1 MAPRPPT
8 EPDPGATVGR
18 HLSGGTYDLIPP
30 HQFDELG
37 IDPADVLVG
46 TFAAFNHPD
55 FLPTPSGGNAYGLG
69 IYETLVQPALREAF
83 EGIDYLDPQ
92 EASLHWRRLN
102 EILKSLGL
110 LTRYARTGQRY
121 YLIPHQVVA
130 RTLADVQFRAHQVEN
145 HLRDFL
151 ARQLTEHLTMG
162 LIAPEGDLLA
172 AELIGRFPDFK
183 LVVLDS
189 PEALQD
195 SGPLLDV
202 AVLIWNPFD
211 FARAA
216 GARLNPGPWPRGRAL
231 EDYVHY
237 LLNLIH
243 NRLVEGGE
251 LLAVLRR
258 PLARPGRQ
266 VRVRFKS
273 LHHLKGFLAFTHLY
287 RTVRRYQLTRN
298 RTFTVDQADLE
309 SYLAGPPGTSDT
321 VRRLLEDRSPEEL
334 TLSQINRLEYADLR
348 PRRGACP
355 DFKDLLQ
362 HFLRPLF
369 TTIEARKLLP
379 EPLRQE
385 WSAMVEVEGGLP
397 ETMIVF
403 RGEKR
408 RPPVDLRLIQTEIDR
423 QGLGG
428 CPLPLVGPEVDS
440 FGYLDR
446 VLDILSRLEEDS
458 LVQVTGSE
466 WFRFRK
472 PIENTPWSHPLLSD
486 VWRLVQQRAPL
497 TRLAG
502 YLAPW
507 SGDASAVP
515 IVGHLTKL
523 ALYGLDEALIRE
535 VLLIIRGHTT
545 LTRVTVGKMSEET
558 LAPLTDQVDRLG
570 LDEVI
575 AQLRIHRLMSIVEAT
590 ARAGRLDQGQVR
602 EMIALYD
609 DAVRVAAEP
618 GLNWKS
624 LADARMSQAGGV
636 LPVAVR
642 RLLKLFNLFD
652 HLDTWMDLM
661 DKGPHQIEVLSD
673 DDPGK
678 LARLQATLK
687 LVNIARRFHEHYYPE
702 DYPGDYYFF
711 SHLLSGEF
719 HGTGDLLP
727 VLGSEF
733 GFILLWIAV
742 GAAGLRPIN
751 FNPLVRSD
759 PANNQK
765 RLAKLTSD
773 LAGLGPQVLAPG
785 KLAAW
790 HTDLARGR
798 SVFVA
803 HTGLRMSVDPDTGSM
818 DVSYIDAGAELKEI
832 DASIGRLSTLRL
844 DRIPADDLCRLEKL
858 LTDLRLFFA
867 PRRHAPSPGRS
878 WETVFPGWRR
888 EMERLTGRMR
898 QVFVPRLLEP
908 GAVHTNIRR
917 FAALCPRVLGF
928 LIPQLGPVPTPTTD
942 APQDHEAFDFSMT
955 LRCLGKFEAL
965 ISGRPADFQDLK
977 LLHLKARQAFGPDSV
992 GAVGLSPVKLR
1003 RIEAM
1008 AEQIRDEPR
1017 LLQAMTLAEV
1027 LQDVGRRPEAWVGLG
1042 GDEVFFHHGV
1052 IGGRYLSIHPEII
1065 ERLGA
1070 EPDVAQTAISLIQSH
1085 NLFHHVLFGGAGLTQ
1100 LAEVTDS
1107 GDEGLVTAALL
1118 MSVIDVSARDE
1129 SLVAEYLVDRFLR
1142 LYDSALE
1149 VMRGSR
1155 TWGEVERQWAAD
1167 RSRMLLAINRY
1178 RSAKKQGQ
1186 TSPSFFD
1193 LWEQTPEPDDE
1204 FNLAQGRR
1212 VLALERL
1219 LRLRGLRLVDF
1230 ADLELYRLGLP
1241 LLYLYRRKG
1250 LRSVGQAAFE
1260 KEVFESHLLYR
1271 ALRRQD
1277 RAVQM
1282 AILSRLSQRR
1292 PNLRVLGYGQAASFL
1307 TYENQIKLLLLG
1319 LRAADARVEDET
1331 AEFTVDFRGVARVID
1346 WLFEAVNQL
1355 LSQISAEELL
1365 TDEGLEAVVGGPRGL
1380 GLRYHKDAGAVSLTL
1395 TDPTPVDKQLA
1406 ALEQTTDLEELN
1418 QSYEQALQD
1427 LQLTSTNT
1435 LYHQNRLTRA
1445 YERHRHRLLE
1455 QICQQA
1461 GLKMRRT
1468 QDFGS
1473 LMAVYEATMDRA
1485 RDAGLTGEQRLL
1497 LKDSLELN
1505 LERIRNWMVVG
1516 IFKQIQAAR
1525 SRADL
1530 EGLWEQIK
1538 VVLRQ
1543 QRDYLGRNV
1552 ARIVAQKFDARAA
1565 ELDLAEADLESVAG
1579 WDELDEKA

>member
-8 EPDPGATVGR
+8 EPEPGATAGR
-18 HLSGGTYDLIPP
+18 PLTGGTYDLIPP

-69 IYETLVQPALREAF
+69 IYETMVQPSLQEAF
-83 EGIDYLDPQ
+83 EGIDYLDPA
-92 EASLHWRRLN
+92 EASRHWRRLN

-145 HLRDFL
+145 YLRDIL
-151 ARQLTEHLTMG
+151 ARRLTEHLTLG

-183 LVVLDS
+183 LVALDS
-189 PEALQD
+189 LESLQD
-195 SGPLLDV
+195 TGPLLDV

-211 FARAA
+211 FARHAA
-216 GARLNPGPWPRGRAL
+216 ARLNPGAWPQGRAL
-231 EDYVHY
+231 EDYVFY

-243 NRLVEGGE
+243 DRLVEGGE
-251 LLAVLRR
+251 FLAVLRR
-258 PLARPGRQ
+258 PLAGPGRQ
-266 VRVRFKS
+266 VRVRFKT
-273 LHHLKGFLAFTHLY
+273 LRQLKAFLAFTHLY

-309 SYLAGPPGTSDT
+309 AYLAGPPGTSDT
-321 VRRLLEDRSPEEL
+321 VRRLLEDRSPGEL
-334 TLSQINRLEYADLR
+334 SLSQINRLEYADLR

-355 DFKDLLQ
+355 DFRDLL
-362 HFLRPLF
+362 HRFLRPLF
-369 TTIEARKLLP
+369 NTIEARRLLP

-408 RPPVDLRLIQTEIDR
+408 KTPVDLGRLQTEIDR

-428 CPLPLVGPEVDS
+428 CPLSLVGPEVDS

-446 VLDILSRLEEDS
+446 VLDILSRVQQDS
-458 LVQVTGSE
+458 LAQVTGSE

-472 PIENTPWSHPLLSD
+472 PIEDAPWSHPLLSD
-486 VWRLVQQRAPL
+486 VWRLVQQRARL
-497 TRLAG
+497 SRLAG
-502 YLAPW
+502 HLAPW
-507 SGDASAVP
+507 TGEASTVP
-515 IVGHLTKL
+515 MIRHLPKL

-545 LTRVTVGKMSEET
+545 LTRVTVGKLPEET
-558 LAPLTDQVDRLG
+558 LAPLTDRTAGTD
-570 LDEVI
+570 LDEII
-575 AQLRIHRLMSIVEAT
+575 ARLRIHRLMSIVEAT
-590 ARAGRLDQGQVR
+590 ARAGSLDHGQVR
-602 EMIALYD
+602 EMINLYD
-609 DAVRVAAEP
+609 DAVRVAADP
-618 GLNWKS
+618 DLSWKS

-661 DKGPHQIEVLSD
+661 DKGPHQVEVLSD
-673 DDPGK
+673 DDPQK
-678 LARLQATLK
+678 LSRLQATHK
-687 LVNIARRFHEHYYPE
+687 LVDIARRFHDHYYPD

-733 GFILLWIAV
+733 GFILLWIAI

-751 FNPLVRSD
+751 FNSLVQSD
-759 PANNQK
+759 PAANQK
-765 RLAKLTSD
+765 RLAKLTAD

-803 HTGLRMSVDPDTGSM
+803 HTGLRLSVDPETRAM
-818 DVSYIDAGAELKEI
+818 NVSYIDAGTELKEM
-832 DASIGRLSTLRL
+832 DTLLKRLSPLRL
-844 DRIPADDLCRLEKL
+844 DRIPADALNRLETL
-858 LTDLRLFFA
+858 LTDLQLFFA

-878 WETVFPGWRR
+878 WETIFPGWRR
-888 EMERLTGRMR
+888 EMERLTDRMR
-898 QVFVPRLLEP
+898 RVFLPRLLEP
-908 GAVHTNIRR
+908 GAVHTDIRR
-917 FAALCPRVLGF
+917 FSVLCPRVLGF
-928 LIPQLGPVPTPTTD
+928 LIPQLEPVPAPATDTPPD
-942 APQDHEAFDFSMT
+942 SLAFDFPMT

-977 LLHLKARQAFGPDSV
+977 LLNLKARQAFGPDSV
-992 GAVGLSPVKLR
+992 GAVGLSPMKLR

-1008 AEQIRDEPR
+1008 AERIRAVPS
-1017 LLQAMTLAEV
+1017 LLQAITLAEV

-1042 GDEVFFHHGV
+1042 GDEAFFHHGV
-1052 IGGRYLSIHPEII
+1052 IGSRYLANHPEVLT
-1065 ERLGA
+1065 RLGA
-1070 EPDVAQTAISLIQSH
+1070 DPATADTVVSLIRSH

-1100 LAEVTDS
+1100 LAELTDT

-1118 MSVIDVSARDE
+1118 MSVIDISARDE
-1129 SLVAEYLVDRFLR
+1129 SLVAEYLVERFLR

-1149 VMRGSR
+1149 VMRGNL
-1155 TWGEVERQWAAD
+1155 TWETVERQRAAE
-1167 RSRMLLAINRY
+1167 RSRILLAVNRY
-1178 RSAKKQGQ
+1178 RTAKKQGQ
-1186 TSPSFFD
+1186 TAPSFFD
-1193 LWEQTPEPDDE
+1193 ILDQTPAPEDE

-1271 ALRRQD
+1271 AFRRQD

-1282 AILSRLSQRR
+1282 AILGRLSQRR

-1319 LRAADARVEDET
+1319 LRAADDRTENEA
-1331 AEFTVDFRGVARVID
+1331 AEFTVDFRGLARVID
-1346 WLFEAVNQL
+1346 WLFEAVNQI
-1355 LSQISAEELL
+1355 LSQIPADRLLAE
-1365 TDEGLEAVVGGPRGL
+1365 DGLASVVGGPRGF
-1380 GLRYHKDAGAVSLTL
+1380 GLRYRKDAGAVSLTL
-1395 TDPTPVDKQLA
+1395 TDPTPIDKQLA
-1406 ALEQTTDLEELN
+1406 ALEQTTDLDELN
-1418 QSYEQALQD
+1418 QFYERSLQD
-1427 LQLTSTNT
+1427 LQLTSTDT

-1445 YERHRHRLLE
+1445 FERHRHRLVE

-1461 GLKMRRT
+1461 GLKMRRAQNIKT
-1468 QDFGS
+1468 
-1473 LMAVYEATMDRA
+1473 LTAVYDAA
-1485 RDAGLTGEQRLL
+1485 RERTREAGLTGEQLLL

-1505 LERIRNWMVVG
+1505 LERIRNWRVVG
-1516 IFKQIQAAR
+1516 FFKQIQEAATR
-1525 SRADL
+1525 TDL

-1538 VVLRQ
+1538 VILRQ
-1543 QRDYLGRNV
+1543 ERDYLGRNV
-1552 ARIVAQKFDARAA
+1552 ARIVAQKFDARAE
-1565 ELDLAEADLESVAG
+1565 ELDRAEAEREGRAD